1 MGHRYPVGTG
11 RAGSHMVRC
20 SFIRYNNM
28 AVDWQKALRIALVTG
43 ILGII
48 IYFLWDYLLHV

>member
-1 MGHRYPVGTG
+1 
-11 RAGSHMVRC
+11 
-20 SFIRYNNM
+20 M